1 MNKIIMQ
8 TDSITWTSSLPD
20 IHVRMSRSIMCIPA
34 TTTVTVLLTLNV
46 RCSKYNSTS
55 TSKTVRHMFSYI
67 AFNYLHIQILL

>member
-1 MNKIIMQ
+1 MKKIIMQ

-46 RCSKYNSTS
+46 RCSNYNS
-55 TSKTVRHMFSYI
+55 
-67 AFNYLHIQILL
+67 ILVHPKLLDTCFHT